1 MVIVKSIADVSKYK
15 RSVESRFCRMLCLVR
30 SLLVGA
36 MSQHAICDVDFVL
49 LRMIFFCVDLR
60 SGPLP
65 NLGVRSVSTVCFCL
79 FFACRCC
86 IDVLTGA
93 ESAEMKS
100 SSSSRTAS
108 SYSLVSG

>member
-1 MVIVKSIADVSKYK
+1 
-15 RSVESRFCRMLCLVR
+15 ML
-30 SLLVGA
+30 
-36 MSQHAICDVDFVL
+36 CDVDFVL
-49 LRMIFFCVDLR
+49 LRMIFFVLTCEAGRCRTWVF
-60 SGPLP
+60 GQYLP
-65 NLGVRSVSTVCFCL
+65 FVFAF

>member
-1 MVIVKSIADVSKYK
+1 MFQNTRDLSSLGFAGCCAWSGAY
-15 RSVESRFCRMLCLVR
+15 SLVR
-30 SLLVGA
+30 CLNML
-36 MSQHAICDVDFVL
+36 CDVDFVL

>member
-1 MVIVKSIADVSKYK
+1 MVQNTRDPSSLGFAGCCAWSGAH
-15 RSVESRFCRMLCLVR
+15 SLVR
-30 SLLVGA
+30 CLNML
-36 MSQHAICDVDFVL
+36 CDVDFVL
-49 LRMIFFCVDLR
+49 LWMIYFYAELR

-65 NLGVRSVSTVCFCL
+65 NLGARSVSTVCFCI

-93 ESAEMKS
+93 ESAGMKS

-108 SYSLVSG
+108 SYSVVSG